1 MNSLTANNR
10 LSQQLVVSVAEH
22 LLLRHECRL
31 PNHLAVSNHR
41 ELYLTVVGELCRN
54 LTAGFVT
61 EEGYAALDCRWEPET
76 QRVIYLRKDYPHECF
91 SPLWKFRRDFV
102 ECEGPPAH

>member
-41 ELYLTVVGELCRN
+41 ELYLTVGGRVVRELNRWFRDGRG
-54 LTAGFVT
+54 LYVHVI
-61 EEGYAALDCRWEPET
+61 RWEPET